1 MAQRSKNGFLKKLG
15 NFASKLFENTESAP
29 TSQTAKVTSSFS
41 SAHTESVSYQ
51 GDYAKTLFLYAHKNI
66 SAIKPSSEYY
76 RYFYYECG
84 IQDAATYHLSLLKQE
99 YLRPATLEEKL
110 QTLTIP
116 ALKDIAAA
124 FNLPMS
130 GKKTDLINQII
141 RLDRPSDIESHL
153 PYQVYTA
160 LSEKGVD
167 FLAEHND
174 YVLLHRHKDWG
185 INWQEYDKRKNGH
198 SFYDVVWGI
207 FNERLSENIQ
217 DYSQNGSAQRY
228 YCKERSIC
236 LNMFQLLQEEGK
248 TERSLAELIHVLY
261 IDTSGVTGID
271 YYRTF
276 LMNPDEREHH
286 WRLIHETDQSSA
298 KHSPIPATAY
308 ADDYSIYYLPI
319 PGLMKSLS
327 EFQNVAKET
336 VLKAIDRCFEEQL
349 PMQIC
354 SKELFTQ
361 IILAGIDGSYDSQAF
376 EESLTQAFLQYMG
389 EPNEEQ

>member
-1 MAQRSKNGFLKKLG
+1 MAQKPKDTILKRLSSSI
-15 NFASKLFENTESAP
+15 SKLFGTSNSAQQP
-29 TSQTAKVTSSFS
+29 IINPATQVALSSGIPSTAPI
-41 SAHTESVSYQ
+41 SYQ
-51 GDYAKTLFLYAHKNI
+51 GDYAKTLFLYAHKKV
-66 SAIKPSSEYY
+66 SAIKLSSEYN

-84 IQDAATYHLSLLKQE
+84 IQDAAAYHLSLLNQD
-99 YLRPATLEEKL
+99 YLRFATLEEKL
-110 QTLTIP
+110 QALTVS
-116 ALKDIAAA
+116 ALKDISAA
-124 FNLPMS
+124 FDLPQA
-130 GKKTDLINQII
+130 GKKADLINRIVG
-141 RLDRPSDIESHL
+141 LDRPSDIESRF

-160 LSEKGVD
+160 LTEKGAD

-207 FNERLSENIQ
+207 FNERLSENTQ

-228 YCKERSIC
+228 YCNERSIC
-236 LNMFQLLQEEGK
+236 LNMFQLLQEECK

-271 YYRTF
+271 YYRTL

-298 KHSPIPATAY
+298 KHSPIPVTAY

-327 EFQNVAKET
+327 EFQNVAKDT
-336 VLKAIDRCFEEQL
+336 VLKAIDKCFEEQL

-361 IILAGIDGSYDSQAF
+361 IVLSAIDGSYD
-376 EESLTQAFLQYMG
+376 EPKVNENLTQSFLVYMRMK
-389 EPNEEQ
+389 